1 MQVRTLN
8 RILIA
13 SILMISFSATYA
25 QITVNKLKSGS
36 TEADGVVYNL
46 PQTGFRVEIEIT
58 RTDMIKG
65 PYAEYSDKYL
75 GINNVIQY
83 DNTTYNISEIS
94 ITSFP
99 SIDPNSYFL
108 IQPQLKSKNKPIFS
122 IQLSPEGF
130 LSAISKNDNQD
141 GSAKEK
147 MAEGDNSHLP
157 EIIAAN
163 YLEKVDTITRR
174 IGRDTV
180 LIEEKILKK
189 SSTAK
194 TPEQKAKEAADFIM
208 KLDESMFNLINGY
221 QEVNYEKGTMEFM
234 YQEMNSLREAYLLQF
249 KGITRTSAERYSF
262 SIIPDAGKKVSEY
275 QVARF
280 SNVKGIT
287 DKDSNTGDKISL
299 LVEDLNLVPMLYNQ
313 IEQRN
318 EDATPGIVYRIPD
331 LAKVSVN
338 LGGKELLSSEFNIAQ
353 LGELKILPAD
363 LLGELEIYDNTGSVK
378 RVSLR

>member
-1 MQVRTLN
+1 MQVKTLN

-13 SILMISFSATYA
+13 LIFSASFSATYA
-25 QITVNKLKSGS
+25 QITVTKLKQGS
-36 TEADGVVYNL
+36 ADADGIVYNL
-46 PQTGFRVEIEIT
+46 PQTGFKLEIEIT
-58 RTDMIKG
+58 RTDFIKG
-65 PYAEYSDKYL
+65 PYAEYAEKFL
-75 GINNVIQY
+75 GITNVIQY
-83 DNTTYNISEIS
+83 DNTVYNISEVS
-94 ITSFP
+94 ITSFS
-99 SIDPNSYFL
+99 SIDPNGYFL
-108 IQPQLKSKNKPIFS
+108 IHPQAKSKNKPVFS

-130 LSAISKNDNQD
+130 LSAISKNENPD
-141 GSAKEK
+141 GSAKEI
-147 MAEGDNSHLP
+147 MSGTDNKYLP

-189 SSTAK
+189 SSSAK
-194 TPEQKAKEAADFIM
+194 TPDQKAKEAADFIM

-234 YQEMNSLREAYLLQF
+234 YQEMNSMRQAYLLQF
-249 KGITRTSAERYSF
+249 KGITRTSVEKYSF

-280 SNVKGIT
+280 SNVKGLT
-287 DKDSNTGDKISL
+287 DKDANTGDKISL
-299 LVEDLNLVPMLYNQ
+299 LIEDLNLVPLSYNQ
-313 IEQRN
+313 IEQKN
-318 EDATPGIVYRIPD
+318 EEATSGIVYRIPD
-331 LAKVSVN
+331 LAKVSIN
-338 LGGKELLSSEFNIAQ
+338 LGGKELLSSKFNIAQ

-378 RVSLR
+378 RVSIR